1 MSRYI
6 NVDTITFTNIDGNS
20 YPVKDTREI
29 SVQTIN
35 QEIDVDKGDLLDEIA
50 SRNEVFGANGEIQ
63 TWRLFDANIVTLT
76 ENNFQIENIKKLKVP
91 L

>member
-6 NVDTITFTNIDGNS
+6 NVDTITFTNFDGNS

-76 ENNFQIENIKKLKVP
+76 ESNFQIENIKKLKVP

>member
-6 NVDTITFTNIDGNS
+6 NVETITFTNIDGNS

-63 TWRLFDANIVTLT
+63 TWRLFEANIITLT